1 MPEKRV
7 PTGLNYENP
16 LMVEPHL
23 YGTLQAVRKH
33 LQIPVLIIRPRGG
46 DFFNDAEFEVMKE
59 DVLLCK
65 RLGFDGVVIGML
77 NIDGSIDEVRT
88 ALLVEIAYPMEVTF
102 HRAFDRAANPYDA
115 PETIIGCGC
124 QRILT
129 SGQVPNANK
138 GKDLYHT
145 TYPPGEWTDY
155 YHAGKR
161 GEEPEYSIAC
171 QRNWRNRIAFFRPE
185 NASVFYAVHCSRD
198 ERSPWKYNGWWMKF
212 RKWNRRYFLSPVHL
226 FNVLYWN
233 FTKNC

>member
-1 MPEKRV
+1 MRKPFDGGTT
-7 PTGLNYENP
+7 PS
-16 LMVEPHL
+16 

-33 LQIPVLIIRPRGG
+33 LQIPVFPIIRPRGG
-46 DFFNDAEFEVMKE
+46 DFLFNDAEFEVMKE

-115 PETIIGCGC
+115 LETIIGCGC

-138 GKDLYHT
+138 GKDLIT
-145 TYPPGEWTDY
+145 QLIRQANERIIIMPGSGVRSQNILSLAKETGATELHSSARKMQASSMQFIVPRMNEALENITVDVNEIQEMKS
-155 YHAGKR
+155 ALL
-161 GEEPEYSIAC
+161 SI
-171 QRNWRNRIAFFRPE
+171 
-185 NASVFYAVHCSRD
+185 
-198 ERSPWKYNGWWMKF
+198 
-212 RKWNRRYFLSPVHL
+212 PVHL
-226 FNVLYWN
+226 FNVLY
-233 FTKNC
+233 